1 MFDTMPARIVVLRQ
15 PERTDD
21 LPADPGALR
30 KRCLHPAEAW
40 VMRRR
45 AGRPQ
50 APQRRLPVVA
60 RVG

>member
-1 MFDTMPARIVVLRQ
+1 MFDTARPRVIVLRQ
-15 PERTDD
+15 PAKRDD
-21 LPADPGALR
+21 LPTDPDALR

-40 VMRRR
+40 VLKRR

-50 APQRRLPVVA
+50 APARRLPAVA